1 MPQVDLT
8 QIPKSS
14 NVRPD
19 FQAPGPRV
27 LIEEA
32 IKLEEV
38 EVQEDYED
46 EDEPE
51 ETVPA
56 TRYYKSEKV
65 LGKLYRA
72 IDEHDFFTEIQRQS
86 RSGWNP
92 QRLSLAEK
100 VWDYVRGKTALIQYH
115 HYLGFARDVKE
126 A

>member
-1 MPQVDLT
+1 MM
-8 QIPKSS
+8 PKSS

-27 LIEEA
+27 LIEEN
-32 IKLEEV
+32 IRLEEMDV
-38 EVQEDYED
+38 PEEGED

-51 ETVPA
+51 ETAPA
-56 TRYYKSEKV
+56 LRYYRSEKV

-72 IDEHDFFTEIQRQS
+72 IDEQDFFTEIQRQS
-86 RSGWNP
+86 RSPSNP
-92 QRLSLAEK
+92 QSTGLAEK
-100 VWDYVRGKTALIQYH
+100 VWEYVQNKAALIQYE